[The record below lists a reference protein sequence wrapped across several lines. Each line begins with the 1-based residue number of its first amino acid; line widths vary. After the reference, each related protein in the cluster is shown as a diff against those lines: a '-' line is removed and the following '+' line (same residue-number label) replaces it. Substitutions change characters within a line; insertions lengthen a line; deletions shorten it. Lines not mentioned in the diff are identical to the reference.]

1 MFLPGRRCRVGTRNL
16 VTAQAFIGRSR
27 NCPVGG
33 GLSRLSSEASV
44 FRGGAWYFYGLKG
57 IGWARGGMEEAG
69 QGGSRGRS

>member
-27 NCPVGG
+27 NCPLGQ
-33 GLSRLSSEASV
+33 GLNLVSSETSL

-57 IGWARGGMEEAG
+57 IGWERAGMEGAG
-69 QGGSRGRS
+69 RGGSRERS